1 MFWTSSALWASLCLI
16 PGLQLDTCPAHLA
29 LATRQSAC
37 SAFTL
42 QNATDVSHYETT
54 YYAPNSRVNISN
66 SWESIDVDDLPGF
79 CRVELVIIT
88 NSTAE
93 GSGEASTEV
102 WLPDDWNGRYL
113 AIGNGGF
120 AGGVNIAEL
129 SAIAIPQGFVGVST
143 DTGHKSSIADAKWA
157 GPGNNNAIVDWG
169 WRAMHLSVVVG
180 KEVVKQYYGEAQN
193 TSYYMGCS
201 TGGRQG
207 LKEVQMFPEDFDG
220 VIVGSPANWQTRIQ
234 DWSVHMNLNV
244 QPNTS
249 ARFIPESVWVDVI
262 HPEVLRQCD
271 AIDGLADGIIND
283 PRFCDFR
290 PETLTCR
297 PGQNESTCLTLAQ
310 LGAVHRIY
318 TDYYEFN
325 QEWINGRYYPGGE
338 TEYPLGLVGKPF
350 IGGQEWFQY
359 FVLNDTQWKLEQ
371 YNASLIRLADGIDP
385 GQANAIDRNLTA
397 FAGPGHNGKLLQYV
411 GWADQLI
418 SPGNSIHYYESVYAF
433 TRAYTD
439 LDINDFYR
447 LFTVPGMNHCHS
459 GYSANAFGGVQQA
472 SGGMPPLSLSPENN
486 VLAAM
491 VQWVEEGVAPTS
503 FVAVHY
509 NDNNVEDGVAFT
521 RPLCQYP
528 TSLRYTGGNETDAGS
543 FECGDSI

>member
-1 MFWTSSALWASLCLI
+1 MFSLRRPFRVVQQCL
-16 PGLQLDTCPAHLA
+16 LA
-29 LATRQSAC
+29 LLLHSTTCLGQAGQSGC
-37 SAFTL
+37 LSFTL
-42 QNATDVSHYETT
+42 GDLSNVTLSRAT
-54 YYAPNSRVNISN
+54 YYAANTTVNSTNL
-66 SWESIDVDDLPGF
+66 WQSIDVDNLPAF
-79 CRVELVIIT
+79 CRLELSITT
-88 NSTAE
+88 NSTAD
-93 GSGEASTEV
+93 SSCVTEI
-102 WLPDDWNGRYL
+102 WLPDSWNGRIL
-113 AIGNGGF
+113 TVGNGGY
-120 AGGVNIAEL
+120 AGGGASLTCSSSFAVAGI
-129 SAIAIPQGFVGVST
+129 ST
-143 DTGHKSSIADAKWA
+143 DTGHSSTATDGTWG
-157 GPGNNNAIVDWG
+157 GPHNDNTIVDWG

-201 TGGRQG
+201 TGNLDALLK

-447 LFTVPGMNHCHS
+447 LFTVPGMNHWYVDIS